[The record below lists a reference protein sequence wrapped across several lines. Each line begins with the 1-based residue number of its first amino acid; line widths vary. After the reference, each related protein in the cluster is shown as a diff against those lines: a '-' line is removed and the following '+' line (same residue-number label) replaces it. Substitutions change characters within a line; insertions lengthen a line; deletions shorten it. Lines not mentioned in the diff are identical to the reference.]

1 MRSTNKKPKS
11 VASNNGSTMF
21 YSKNGEKGTLSDRE
35 MEVLTFVAEGFTS
48 KEVAEKLNVSKS
60 TVDFHLENVYKKLKV
75 RNRLQAVRVA
85 VREGILD
92 VKAPRS

>member
-11 VASNNGSTMF
+11 GASDSGSALF
-21 YSKNGEKGTLSDRE
+21 YSKNGDRGALSDRE

-48 KEVAEKLNVSKS
+48 KEVAGKLNVSKS

-75 RNRLQAVRVA
+75 KNRLQAVRVA
-85 VREGILD
+85 LREGILD
-92 VKAPRS
+92 VKTPRI

>member
-11 VASNNGSTMF
+11 IVSDNGSAMF
-21 YSKNGEKGTLSDRE
+21 YSKNGERGVLSERE
-35 MEVLTFVAEGFTS
+35 IEVLTFVAEGFTS
-48 KEVAEKLNVSKS
+48 KEVAGKLKVSKS

-85 VREGILD
+85 LREGILD
-92 VKAPRS
+92 VKTSRS